1 MASFAIVEDG
11 LVIEVVK
18 LDDAVITGPDG
29 KESEALG
36 QAFLAD
42 QYGTAPARYVQTSYT
57 NAPVEGKS
65 RGKYA
70 GIGDTWTGTVF
81 ESPTDAPTD

>member
-1 MASFAIVEDG
+1 MATFAITNNGVVG
-11 LVIEVVK
+11 AVIK
-18 LDDAVITGPDG
+18 LDDSVIIGPDG
-29 KESEALG
+29 KEDESLG
-36 QAFLAD
+36 QAFLSD
-42 QYGTAPARYVQTSYT
+42 VYGLPPEQFVQTSYT
-57 NAPVEGKS
+57 NAPIEGKS